1 MDKPLVTEDAAS
13 AQEKPPPT
21 VRESLIEFCE
31 KTTTRGLSRAV
42 KETSTVWKVIWY
54 AATVLLLLFAIVQ
67 VSELMN
73 SYLEFQVIQEE
84 NTGSEVKYP
93 FPSVT
98 VCNLNPI
105 RDFDRAVPSA
115 AAQNLPPYL
124 YSRASFYDYVRKLQ
138 TLFPKARATL
148 EKVKSTVGFFH
159 NLPPVVQ
166 EDFGHSQTD
175 FINSCQVVISK
186 GFNVYRTFECDD
198 FRVVRSPLF
207 FNCYT
212 VYTNTSHSDEV
223 ATLSLVLYLN
233 ENEVVVTPESAST
246 QDLFGLYLGA
256 KMVIH
261 EADSFPDIDHASIK
275 VGPGVSAWTVLQT
288 KRWTK
293 LGEPYEPCLDAK
305 ALNVTIEHNNTAM
318 HYSRL
323 GCRMSCMQRSVVEEC
338 GCLNPAWPM
347 RAEYI
352 DKYPYCMNISANLT
366 QFQERMDCW
375 IKVEEEKGKTDCK
388 DNCHET
394 CDRYIYGQSMWTSKW
409 PYVSNHLAF
418 YDRYIKGKP
427 YEAKFKVYEKLQEVA
442 KTNATYVSREL
453 KNLDLIERNFLQINV
468 HRNFELRT
476 ITERPA
482 YGRDQLFS
490 GVGGILSLSIGI
502 TLITIVEVIQLFYK
516 LCLALRQRLRE
527 SKAPAAE
534 KSVLDNEAA
543 FPNGSSAGDGSKY
556 SLFPGYGA
564 TTK

>member
-1 MDKPLVTEDAAS
+1 MADGDHGAAGEDQKS
-13 AQEKPPPT
+13 RPT

-42 KETSTVWKVIWY
+42 KETSTVWKIIWY

-73 SYLEFQVIQEE
+73 SYLLFKVIQEE
-84 NTGSEVKYP
+84 HTGSEVKYP

-115 AAQNLPPYL
+115 AARNLPSYL
-124 YSRASFYDYVRKLQ
+124 SSRANFYDYVSELQ
-138 TLFPKARATL
+138 NSHPQVASTL

-159 NLPPVVQ
+159 NLPPAVQ

-212 VYTNTSHSDEV
+212 VYTNTSHNDEV
-223 ATLSLVLYLN
+223 ATLSLILYLN
-233 ENEVVVTPESAST
+233 ENEDVVTPEAASS

-261 EADSFPDIDHASIK
+261 ESDSFPDIDHASIK

-288 KRWTK
+288 KEWQK
-293 LGEPYEPCLDAK
+293 LGEPYEPCLQAK
-305 ALNVTIEHNNTAM
+305 KLNITIEHNGTAM

-323 GCRMSCMQRSVVEEC
+323 GCRMSCMQQSVVEEC

-352 DKYPYCMNISANLT
+352 DKYPYCMNISSNLT
-366 QFQERMDCW
+366 QFSERMDCW
-375 IKVEEEKGKTDCK
+375 VKVEEEKGKTDCK

-394 CDRYIYGQSMWTSKW
+394 CHRYIYGQSMWTSKW

-427 YEAKFKVYEKLQEVA
+427 YEPRFKIYEKLKKVA
-442 KTNATYVSREL
+442 KKNKSFVSEEL
-453 KNLDLIERNFLQINV
+453 KKLDLIERNFLQINV

-476 ITERPA
+476 INERPA

-516 LCLALRQRLRE
+516 LCLALRDRLRE
-527 SKAPAAE
+527 RKSSQTE
-534 KSVLDNEAA
+534 KTPRDNEAA
-543 FPNGSSAGDGSKY
+543 FPNGNAGDGSKY